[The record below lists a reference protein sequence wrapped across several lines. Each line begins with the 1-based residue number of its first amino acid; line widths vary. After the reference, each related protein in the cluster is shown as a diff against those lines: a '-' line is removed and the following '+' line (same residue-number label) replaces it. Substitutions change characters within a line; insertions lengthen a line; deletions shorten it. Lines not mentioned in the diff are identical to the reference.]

1 MNQQAYR
8 FMFSPSS
15 KIMTVHNIIL
25 NPFSLAENR
34 VRRDGNVQPT
44 SVFPSGNG
52 GVNQQEYITFLR
64 ELTNTDQKDFYEL
77 EEAEQARD
85 KNKVTIHD
93 QPIFLHRN
101 LQKMQ
106 ACRKSQ
112 KVRKSQ
118 GLVTYVIPLLQQ
130 LQFQSQTED
139 TIVISRKTSVL
150 GKRKIMNQDLE
161 VNQKMRDVVAKR
173 LKLIDIGEE

>member
-64 ELTNTDQKDFYEL
+64 ELTNRDQKNFYEL
-77 EEAEQARD
+77 EEKEQGAD
-85 KNKVTIHD
+85 KNKVTNHD
-93 QPIFLHRN
+93 QPIFLRRN

-106 ACRKSQ
+106 GCRKSQ
-112 KVRKSQ
+112 KVRKSH

-130 LQFQSQTED
+130 LQYQSQTED
-139 TIVISRKTSVL
+139 TLLISRKTSLL
-150 GKRKIMNQDLE
+150 GKRKIMTQDIE
-161 VNQKMRDVVAKR
+161 VNQKMREVVAKR
-173 LKLIDIGEE
+173 LKSIDIEEE